1 MPLSIKQL
9 ISLYILQKNHHLDPQ
24 DLSAKAAFENAY
36 KTHLPDHL
44 IHKEHMMAPAM
55 FQGQP
60 NIPFAL
66 FKPVDADANTPRP
79 LVIHTHGGPHV
90 YMDID
95 KLHAEIAWF
104 LSHGYIVA
112 CPNYRGSTGYPEI
125 GDDKPGW
132 EEWIDKSVNKHHIYG
147 PEDVFAVAKMMQGQ
161 PCVNP
166 DKLFLRGCSY
176 GSHINAH
183 LLAGVSTGK
192 FENIFSGA
200 HLSGGVNYPVSSALP
215 DDVPLLVTHSEKDDI
230 APFEDARIF
239 MEKLL
244 LKQLGADNGPNGVQ
258 TFVAH
263 HGNHH
268 LIDPQLE
275 EFDDPNESFTEL
287 VRYLE
292 LTTDFIDSLN
302 KGMKFKITD
311 SLDQY
316 KALMRHEKWELN
328 ADEQIQIRARTW
340 HFTQK
345 MQSREKITKQNT
357 HSLQIV
363 PFELENNTPCGP
375 SMALL
380 KVQLGARFTG
390 NIRQDFVEYLTNDF
404 SPISWTNER
413 EKLTDAGH
421 TMLADQEYIEQ
432 IIRMYG
438 QEEAFL
444 KQNPDHFVMY
454 HAAENTGLQ
463 LYCFINLWLSILK
476 GELATSLPVIPD
488 MRLFDFMKQS
498 IEDIDIF
505 LLKMRRLKSS
515 TEIFNNTPGFP
526 ERAIACNPAITSNPH
541 STAACSLWWYFKA
554 EENERPPMET
564 VIGDLLKV
572 LGIYSPERMS
582 RYIQLFK
589 REKQLLQ
596 GTRQALMQ
604 QIFIP
609 CSLAEKSA
617 YLCQLWGEEFK
628 ENDMTLKSPRHIRTL
643 IENPELLEEKLRN
656 NKHLF
661 TNFGEC
667 KGFGDTDKGF
677 NYTSTLQ
684 IRYLPKMEESIITNS
699 YFRNPD
705 LHQHL
710 VTALNQLILED
721 YADFL
726 AYGNKVPDFIIKGT
740 DKVTSSIYTNNKFR
754 LFKPT
759 ISNEAFYNEQ
769 FELYRGLVQN
779 PHKDMYGGIIA
790 LDKHTKTTLQERL
803 RNATGNISPHP
814 VFPYS
819 LCRYLQGYT
828 YYDLIREAA
837 AASLIDNPKIFSEC
851 KIMAAQTFDKLM
863 ETIDAVSLPSSVSKV
878 NMIGERY
885 LNFYKLIHN
894 KIGRHQFNPQ
904 VHQFMQPPGKSFYK
918 EDLWAQEISTAIDC
932 VLKYARLAKEK
943 GYGYDVDD
951 ALLKLY

>member
-9 ISLYILQKNHHLDPQ
+9 ISLYILQKNHHQNPQ
-24 DLSAKAAFENAY
+24 DLIAKAAYETMYHSF
-36 KTHLPDHL
+36 LPDQQM
-44 IHKEHMMAPAM
+44 HKEYMMAPGLFA
-55 FQGQP
+55 GQP
-60 NIPFAL
+60 HIPFVL
-66 FKPVDADANTPRP
+66 FKPVYVNANTPGP

-90 YMDID
+90 YMDKD

-112 CPNYRGSTGYPEI
+112 CPNYRGSTGYPDI

-132 EEWIDKSVNKHHIYG
+132 EEWVDKSVDKHHIYG
-147 PEDVFAVAKMMQGQ
+147 PEDVYAVAKMMQEQ
-161 PCVNP
+161 TCVNP

-183 LLAGVSTGK
+183 LLAGVKTGK
-192 FENIFSGA
+192 FKNIFSGA
-200 HLSGGVNYPVSSALP
+200 HLSGGVNYPVPSALP

-244 LKQLGADNGPNGVQ
+244 LKQLSAENGPNRVQ

-275 EFDDPNESFTEL
+275 EFDDPNESFAEL

-292 LTTDFIDSLN
+292 LTTDFIESLN
-302 KGMKFKITD
+302 EGMTFKITD
-311 SLDQY
+311 TLDQY
-316 KALMRHEKWELN
+316 KALMRHEKWESN
-328 ADEQIQIRARTW
+328 TDEQIQMRARTW
-340 HFTQK
+340 HFTQNMRSK
-345 MQSREKITKQNT
+345 EKITKKNT
-357 HSLQIV
+357 HSLQRV
-363 PFELENNTPCGP
+363 PVELDNNIPYGP

-390 NIRQDFVEYLTNDF
+390 NIRQDFIEYLTNDF
-404 SPISWTNER
+404 SPISWSVEHK
-413 EKLTDAGH
+413 KLTDAGQK
-421 TMLADQEYIEQ
+421 MLADQEYIDQ
-432 IIRMYG
+432 IIQMYG
-438 QEEAFL
+438 QEEVFL
-444 KQNPDHFVMY
+444 KQNPDHMVMY

-476 GELATSLPVIPD
+476 GELSTSLPVIPD

-498 IEDIDIF
+498 MEDIDIF

-515 TEIFNNTPGFP
+515 KEIFNNTPGFP

-541 STAACSLWWYFKA
+541 STAACSLWWYFRA
-554 EENERPPMET
+554 EENERSPMET
-564 VIGDLLKV
+564 VIGDFLKI
-572 LGIYSPERMS
+572 LGIYSPERIA
-582 RYIQLFK
+582 RYTQLFK
-589 REKQLLQ
+589 REKPLQ
-596 GTRQALMQ
+596 GNPQAIMQ

-609 CSLAEKSA
+609 FSIAEKSA

-628 ENDMTLKSPRHIRTL
+628 ANDMTLKSPRHIRML
-643 IENPELLEEKLRN
+643 IETPELLEEKLRH

-667 KGFGDTDKGF
+667 EGFGDTDKGF

-684 IRYLPKMEESIITNS
+684 IRYLPKVEESITTYS
-699 YFRNPD
+699 YFRNAD
-705 LHQHL
+705 LHQCL

-740 DKVTSSIYTNNKFR
+740 DKVTSTIHTNNKFG
-754 LFKPT
+754 LFKPD
-759 ISNEAFYNEQ
+759 ISNEAFYKEQ

-790 LDKHTKTTLQERL
+790 LDKHTKITLQERL
-803 RNATGNISPHP
+803 RNATGDISPHP

-837 AASLIDNPKIFSEC
+837 TTSLLDNPKIFREC

-863 ETIDAVSLPSSVSKV
+863 ETIDAVSLPSSVSKI

-885 LNFYKLIHN
+885 HNFYKLIHD
-894 KIGRHQFNPQ
+894 KIGKHKFNPQ
-904 VHQFMQPPGKSFYK
+904 VHQFMQPPGKPFYK
-918 EDLWAQEISTAIDC
+918 EDLWAQEIRTAIDC

-943 GYGYDVDD
+943 GYGYDVDG